1 MSSSN
6 VVKHFHTQLKAN
18 IIRDYGGLE
27 RPSPECLDGLR
38 SGACGA
44 YTCKRI
50 QAWFSPFSQQRFFYC
65 VLCSGHCAVTQ
76 SCGQVAKFQGI
87 VRGAFSYTYRFVVV
101 CCEQDIETCRALFL
115 LCDHQHSWH
124 NTRTLKHAQ
133 AHAHTQGVD
142 IINSY
147 TNDFSVFY
155 VLPCCAQYC
164 GNWIRNKHTQ
174 TRI

>member
-50 QAWFSPFSQQRFFYC
+50 QAWFSHFHNSVFFIVFC
-65 VLCSGHCAVTQ
+65 VLA
-76 SCGQVAKFQGI
+76 I
-87 VRGAFSYTYRFVVV
+87 VRSRNPADKLLNSRVLYGAH
-101 CCEQDIETCRALFL
+101 FL
-115 LCDHQHSWH
+115 ILIASSSF
-124 NTRTLKHAQ
+124 A
-133 AHAHTQGVD
+133 V
-142 IINSY
+142 
-147 TNDFSVFY
+147 
-155 VLPCCAQYC
+155 
-164 GNWIRNKHTQ
+164 NK
-174 TRI
+174 I